1 MELNKIQILDLLR
14 EQVKLAEEE
23 LPDHVDTNKNGDL
36 LQRLA
41 INPQE
46 LLQKIMGRGG
56 IPSL

>member
-1 MELNKIQILDLLR
+1 VELDKIQILDLLR

-23 LPDHVDTNKNGDL
+23 LPDHIDTNQHGDL